1 MQYLRFQY
9 AVSIIIK
16 YLAMKLTDKLKHYL
30 CLVLAIVTCL
40 MVALIAILSW
50 GIVLFAIYDINTSHT
65 FHSIEVYKIS
75 AAFWALLALPSHVF
89 CQIIMYDDKI
99 YAYVMS
105 WIKNHSTK
113 WQVVLFARLYQYLY
127 AGFVL
132 YKEQVYS

>member
-1 MQYLRFQY
+1 
-9 AVSIIIK
+9 
-16 YLAMKLTDKLKHYL
+16 MKLTDKLKHYL

-105 WIKNHSTK
+105 WIKNHSI
-113 WQVVLFARLYQYLY
+113 QQ
-127 AGFVL
+127 
-132 YKEQVYS
+132 